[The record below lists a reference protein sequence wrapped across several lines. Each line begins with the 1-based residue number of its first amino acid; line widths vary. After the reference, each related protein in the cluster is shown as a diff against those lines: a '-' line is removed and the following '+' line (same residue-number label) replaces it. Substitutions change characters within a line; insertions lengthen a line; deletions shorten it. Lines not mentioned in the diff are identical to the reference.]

1 MRFADKNIIVTGA
14 ASGIGRATA
23 LLMAQQGAAVTIGDI
38 NEDGLQETAGMMVGD
53 PLVVRYDA
61 TDHDSCKALI
71 TKATEGRG
79 LDVLCNIAGLL
90 DWGAVD
96 QFDEER
102 FARVLAI
109 NLTSVYALCRAALP
123 HLVKTKGTI
132 INTASTAGLSGVA
145 YSSAYSASKH
155 GVIGLTKSLAI
166 EYAARGV
173 RVNAICPGHVE
184 TPMSNQAPP
193 EGDIDW
199 ALVMRNVNKLEGGAC
214 DPEDIANAFA
224 FLASDDAR
232 KVSGT
237 TLSVDGA
244 MQAG

>member
-1 MRFADKNIIVTGA
+1 MRFSGKNAIVTGA

-23 LLMAQQGAAVTIGDI
+23 ILMAKEGAHVTLADI
-38 NEDGLQETAGMMVGD
+38 NTDGLTETAGMIEGSAQI
-53 PLVVRYDA
+53 VRFDA
-61 TDHDSCKALI
+61 TDYDSCRSLI
-71 TKATEGRG
+71 AKATKDRG
-79 LDVLCNIAGLL
+79 LDILCNIAGLL
-90 DWGAVD
+90 DWGPVD
-96 QFDEER
+96 GFDENR

-109 NLTSVYALCRAALP
+109 NLTSVYSLCRAALP

-132 INTASTAGLSGVA
+132 INTSSTAGLAGIA

-166 EYAARGV
+166 EYASRGV
-173 RVNAICPGHVE
+173 RVNAICPGHVD
-184 TPMSNQAPP
+184 TPMASQTPP
-193 EGDIDW
+193 EGDLDW
-199 ALVMRNVNKLEGGAC
+199 DLVMRNVNKLEGGAC
-214 DPEDIANAFA
+214 APEDIANAFA
-224 FLASDDAR
+224 YLASNDAR

>member
-1 MRFADKNIIVTGA
+1 MRFSGKNMIVTGA

-23 LLMAQQGAAVTIGDI
+23 ILMASEGAHVTIGDI
-38 NEDGLQETAGMMVGD
+38 NEAGLNETAGLMTGTAR
-53 PLVVRYDA
+53 VVTYDA
-61 TDHDSCKALI
+61 TNHDSCKALI
-71 TKATEGRG
+71 SKATEDRG
-79 LDVLCNIAGLL
+79 LDALCNIAGLL
-90 DWGAVD
+90 DWGPVED
-96 QFDEER
+96 FDEGRFER
-102 FARVLAI
+102 IVAI
-109 NLTSVYALCRAALP
+109 NLTSFYTLCRAALP
-123 HLVKTKGTI
+123 HLVETKGTI
-132 INTASTAGLSGVA
+132 INTSSTAGLSGVA
-145 YSSAYSASKH
+145 YTSAYSASKH

-173 RVNAICPGHVE
+173 RVNAVCPGHVD
-184 TPMSNQAPP
+184 TAMGNQTPP

-214 DPEDIANAFA
+214 APDDIANAFA

-232 KVSGT
+232 KISGT

>member
-1 MRFADKNIIVTGA
+1 MRFSGKNAVITGA

-23 LLMAQQGAAVTIGDI
+23 ILMAKEGAHVTIADI
-38 NEDGLQETAGMMVGD
+38 NADGLTETAGMMEGSPQIV
-53 PLVVRYDA
+53 PYDA
-61 TDHDSCKALI
+61 TDDDSCKALI
-71 TKATEGRG
+71 ATATGNRG
-79 LDVLCNIAGLL
+79 LDILCNIAGLL

-96 QFDEER
+96 QFDETR

-109 NLTSVYALCRAALP
+109 NLTSVYTLCRAALP
-123 HLVKTKGTI
+123 HLVKSKGTI
-132 INTASTAGLSGVA
+132 INTSSTAGLAGVA

-173 RVNAICPGHVE
+173 RINAICPGHVE
-184 TPMSNQAPP
+184 TPMSNQTPP

-199 ALVMRNVNKLEGGAC
+199 ALVMRNVNKLEGGAAA
-214 DPEDIANAFA
+214 PEDIANAFA
-224 FLASDDAR
+224 YLASEEAR